1 MPTTN
6 KKSEKT
12 ATPTKT
18 TSNSIQNDIEGQSEP
33 PIDLDVRR
41 TIRESTGRVTRPST
55 AEVRYEVMRLS
66 KENGTSEFDKGLITA
81 LEWVLGDRR
90 TLRRP

>member
-1 MPTTN
+1 MPTIN

-12 ATPTKT
+12 AVLTKT
-18 TSNSIQNDIEGQSEP
+18 ADNSIQNDVEGRSEAP
-33 PIDLDVRR
+33 TDLEARQMA
-41 TIRESTGRVTRPST
+41 RESNGRVTRPST
-55 AEVRYEVMRLS
+55 AEVRYEAMRLS
-66 KENGTSEFDKGLITA
+66 KENGTSEFEKGLMTA